1 MPPGYNA
8 GMAIQG
14 ASPTGTGLRVLSA
27 VMGLFLVLMGTGK
40 WGWLADPG
48 FLIWQLEEWQALTS
62 GASRWYLETVALP
75 GAPVF
80 ARVVPLAEIAA
91 GAALLAG
98 FQVRLTATIALLMI
112 LNFHFASGIM
122 FTAGYLTNGYG
133 PPVLGGLLA
142 LAIGGRTL
150 PFSLT
155 R

>member
-1 MPPGYNA
+1 M
-8 GMAIQG
+8 
-14 ASPTGTGLRVLSA
+14 
-27 VMGLFLVLMGTGK
+27 
-40 WGWLADPG
+40 
-48 FLIWQLEEWQALTS
+48 
-62 GASRWYLETVALP
+62 
-75 GAPVF
+75 
-80 ARVVPLAEIAA
+80 VPLAEIAA

-98 FQVRLTATIALLMI
+98 FRVRLTATVALLMI

-133 PPVLGGLLA
+133 PPVLGALLA

>member
-1 MPPGYNA
+1 MVTA
-8 GMAIQG
+8 GV
-14 ASPTGTGLRVLSA
+14 SPSGTALRVLSA

-40 WGWLADPG
+40 WGWLADPA
-48 FLIWQLEEWQALTS
+48 FLVWQLEEWQALTS
-62 GASRWYLETVALP
+62 GASLWYLETVALP
-75 GAPVF
+75 GAPIF
-80 ARVVPLAEIAA
+80 ARLVPLAEIAA

-98 FQVRLTATIALLMI
+98 FRVNLTATVALLMI

-133 PPVLGGLLA
+133 PPILGALLA